1 MAIHDITIQQ
11 GADFAKTLTIKDDSD
26 AVINVSSDTFR
37 GQVRKLHS
45 STDIQA
51 TFTFD
56 SATNG
61 ASGIVAWTL
70 TAAQT
75 AAMGNGK
82 FVYDVEWVKSSGSV
96 VRLLEGVA
104 DTTPEVTR

>member
-45 STDIQA
+45 STDTEA